1 MLSGLVA
8 HPAVRVSMGWMVEVL
23 VANSRA
29 MLSMNAAAAAAA
41 GSEIQEEQDWRMNGT
56 RITVSQELK
65 NFTRDYCQRHP
76 VGRTTSVVGVS
87 AGGGERVADPLW

>member
-23 VANSRA
+23 VAYSRA
-29 MLSMNAAAAAAA
+29 MLSMNAAAAA
-41 GSEIQEEQDWRMNGT
+41 GPEIQEVQDWRMNGT

-76 VGRTTSVVGVS
+76 VGRTTIVVGVS